1 MGSFLV
7 VALAL
12 LESHICCAR
21 ALRTSRSLR
30 ASGEAGSAAYDF
42 AVDENYVEDFWELK
56 DNIVNTSSLGSIVR
70 AKAPDNW
77 HCDRSQHIHPSPEDV
92 HMGLNTCP
100 DKHVLGMNEFSSI
113 LGGAH
118 CQQQLNK
125 FGKYMTVNGKKFM
138 YVEILKCGSRTFE
151 SMFDDA
157 DIQDM
162 GVKAHDAK
170 SHRNVPRF
178 RSERDVADIYSF
190 AMVRHPVTRFISAYG
205 TIMHRI
211 GGVVLPCM
219 HPELRQLTVMEEPG
233 RFNAFVDMYIR
244 NGTDMIS
251 SYSCGAER
259 LDQCVIGHAF
269 SQTWF
274 MNFWPGPITQLMHSE
289 TLEKD
294 VTVLSEAMGK
304 PLVIGHHNEHE
315 GTSRSDSD
323 QTRNLLL
330 SQKET
335 IQKLHDYLRS
345 EIVQFGYSPLSG
357 WE

>member
-1 MGSFLV
+1 MVSFLV

-12 LESHICCAR
+12 LESHILCVR
-21 ALRTSRSLR
+21 ALRNSIKQR
-30 ASGEAGSAAYDF
+30 AVGDADSAAYDF
-42 AVDENYVEDFWELK
+42 AAGEDYVEGFWELK
-56 DNIVNTSSLGSIVR
+56 DNIVNTSSMGSR
-70 AKAPDNW
+70 LWAKARGNW
-77 HCDRSQHIHPSPEDV
+77 HCDRSQHIQPSPEDV
-92 HMGLNTCP
+92 HMGLSTCP
-100 DKHVLGMNEFSSI
+100 DKHVLGMNEFSPI

-125 FGKYMTVNGKKFM
+125 FGKFMTVNGKKFM

-151 SMFDDA
+151 HMFDDA

-170 SHRNVPRF
+170 THRNVPRF
-178 RSERDVADIYSF
+178 RSEKDVAGIYSF
-190 AMVRHPVTRFISAYG
+190 AMVRHPVARFISAYG

-219 HPELRQLTVMEEPG
+219 HPELRQVTAMEEPA

-244 NGTDMIS
+244 NGTDMMS
-251 SYSCGAER
+251 SYSCGKER

-274 MNFWPGPITQLMHSE
+274 LNFWPGPITQLMHSE

-294 VTVLSEAMGK
+294 IKLLSEAMGK
-304 PLVIGHHNEHE
+304 TLVVGHHNEHE
-315 GTSRSDSD
+315 GTSKSGSD
-323 QTRNLLL
+323 QTRDLLL
-330 SQKET
+330 KQKET